1 MKIQVL
7 KSCAGLD
14 FAYYEGEIADCRDS
28 VAKDLISAGYAKT
41 DNSQGYTACNNCSCC
56 NSTAYYGT
64 GNNSSCNYTAEQ

>member
-28 VAKDLISAGYAKT
+28 VAKDLITAGNAQEIKPAKPKAAVKAHA
-41 DNSQGYTACNNCSCC
+41 DA
-56 NSTAYYGT
+56 
-64 GNNSSCNYTAEQ
+64 